1 MNKNRSILVYIATLV
16 FFVLMDR
23 VWHDYIAFDFYQDQ
37 LSRLLR
43 YNNNEYEP
51 FLPAMAMMYPFMAGG
66 ILAFVLPK
74 AIGEKSHTAAATW
87 GGVFGLI
94 VFASHQLTNYT
105 ILRRWSAEV
114 VAVDVVWGTFLYA
127 ISSIFCYFIYNK
139 LKLKKKRGRKKKVV
153 PPTS

>member
-1 MNKNRSILVYIATLV
+1 MNTNRSILVYIATLV
-16 FFVLMDR
+16 FFVLTDR
-23 VWHDYIAFDFYQDQ
+23 IWHDYFAFEFYQDQ

-43 YNNNEYEP
+43 YHDGEYVP

-94 VFASHQLTNYT
+94 VFASYQLTNYT
-105 ILRRWSAEV
+105 ILRRWPIEI
-114 VAVDVVWGTFLYA
+114 VAVDTIWGIFLYSA
-127 ISSIFCYFIYNK
+127 SSVFCYFVYNQ
-139 LKLKKKRGRKKKVV
+139 LKPKKKRGRKKKVQ
-153 PPTS
+153 TKI